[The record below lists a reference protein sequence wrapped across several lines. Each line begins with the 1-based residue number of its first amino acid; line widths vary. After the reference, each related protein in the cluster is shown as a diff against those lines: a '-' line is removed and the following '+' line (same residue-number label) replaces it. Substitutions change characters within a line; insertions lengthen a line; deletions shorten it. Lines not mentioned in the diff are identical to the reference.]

1 MSSNRL
7 NNDAEYYEQ
16 RFDPLQSDRKARRK
30 RKVKVHHQAKRD
42 DNEVL
47 HEVADI
53 TGLEDGLQVTYQ
65 PSKYESG
72 WLMQSLST
80 FYEQDMITDVLS
92 LVKGG
97 KEASVYCCEAAA
109 SVGVEL
115 VAAKIYRP
123 RMFRQLRNDK
133 MYQEG
138 RTLLEGEGRKVKER
152 DQRLMKAVG
161 QKSAFGAEVSHQSWL
176 LHEFV
181 TLQALYNAGA
191 AVPKPYAVGNNAI
204 LMGYVGDGQIG
215 ASPLSELRLERDEAE
230 VLFADAM
237 HNIELM
243 LEHDMIHGDLS
254 AYNIL
259 YWEGKITL
267 IDFPQVSHLLVN
279 SNARFILERDITRVC
294 EYFARQGVRSN
305 PREIFFRLWDKY
317 ALNRRIERTQE
328 DLETEIENYHD
339 DDED

>member
-7 NNDAEYYEQ
+7 NNDAEYYEK
-16 RFDPLQSDRKARRK
+16 RFDPLYSDRKARRK
-30 RKVKVHHQAKRD
+30 RKVKVVHQAKREEHD
-42 DNEVL
+42 IKHD
-47 HEVADI
+47 VAEI
-53 TGLEDGLQVTYQ
+53 TGLEDGLQITYQ

-72 WLMQSLST
+72 WLLDSLSA
-80 FYEQDMITDVLS
+80 FYEQDLISDVLS

-97 KEASVYCCEAAA
+97 KEASVYCCEAAP
-109 SVGVEL
+109 SVDVEF

-138 RTLLEGEGRKVKER
+138 RSLLENEGRKVKER

-176 LHEFV
+176 LHEYV

-204 LMGYVGDGQIG
+204 LMGYVGDENIG

-230 VLFADAM
+230 VLFGDVM
-237 HNIELM
+237 HNITLM

-259 YWEGKITL
+259 YWAGKVTL
-267 IDFPQVSHLLVN
+267 IDFPQVTNLVVN

-294 EYFARQGVRSN
+294 EYFARQGVRSD
-305 PREIFFRLWDKY
+305 PRQIFFDMWDKY
-317 ALNRRIERTQE
+317 ALKRRVERTQE
-328 DLETEIENYHD
+328 DLETEIESY
-339 DDED
+339 DDER